1 MEIDLKVAR
10 RLYNS
15 GDKEFKELALSQ
27 YNEEELEFPEAKT
40 LLNNFNNNKNKVHT
54 LNRAV
59 KRHKL
64 LAAIAYYIYGNEIDE
79 MRDRKWGIVEDSS
92 TGELCSCVL
101 TFTHANDILF
111 DTMNDANYAINL
123 LNVLEREI

>member
-1 MEIDLKVAR
+1 MEMDLKLAR
-10 RLYNS
+10 RLYHS

-27 YNEEELEFPEAKT
+27 YDEEELKFPEAKT
-40 LLNNFNNNKNKVHT
+40 LLDNFDNNKNKVHT

-64 LAAIAYYIYGNEIDE
+64 LAAIAYYIYGNKIDE

-92 TGELCSCVL
+92 TGGLCSCVL
-101 TFTHANDILF
+101 TFAHANDILF
-111 DTMNDANYAINL
+111 ETIDDANYAINL
-123 LNVLEREI
+123 LNILEREL